1 MPSADQL
8 FAIANPFPMPAW
20 LLLVFL
26 PRWRF
31 TLPAVRL
38 LIVPLLA
45 VAYAALIIARFGQS
59 GGDFNSLGGVQRL
72 FSDPYALTAGWI
84 HYLAFDLFVGAW
96 IVEDA
101 LARRLPA
108 WARIVPLPLTLLF
121 GPAGLLLYLAL
132 RQLSGGSTHP
142 ASATASEAATTAA
155 GAATATATAT

>member
-1 MPSADQL
+1 MPSADLL
-8 FAIANPFPMPAW
+8 FAIVNPIPLPAW

-38 LIVPLLA
+38 LIVPLLG
-45 VAYAALIIARFGQS
+45 VAYGALIIARFGKS
-59 GGDFNSLGGVQRL
+59 GGDFNSLAGVQRL

-101 LARRLPA
+101 LARRLSA
-108 WARIVPLPLTLLF
+108 TARILPLPLTLLF
-121 GPAGLLLYLAL
+121 GPAGLLLYLVL
-132 RQLSGGSTHP
+132 RQLSGGSP
-142 ASATASEAATTAA
+142 LSSSASNAPATAAAA
-155 GAATATATAT
+155 G